1 MTGACRCA
9 PRAAAEC
16 AGEFVRAPAL
26 GCWVDLSADKAI
38 RKNGYGYSYV
48 SCPWCAGDLPSV
60 PLQLPNGDTWTAHTG
75 DEE

>member
-38 RKNGYGYSYV
+38 RKNGYGYSYQ
-48 SCPWCAGDLPSV
+48 SCPWCAADLPGV
-60 PLQLPNGDTWTAHTG
+60 PLQQPNGDTWTAHWG
-75 DEE
+75 EE